1 MNVPVQLLATIES
14 DSISHLLNGQLQLRP
29 FGGVHCAGIPRTF
42 RNHVQFERVR
52 HSFISST
59 CGSNFDD
66 MVHMEIFLVFIG
78 NPELFVISTNFS
90 FRLCSIPTS
99 SIATW
104 HCVCES
110 P

>member
-14 DSISHLLNGQLQLRP
+14 DSISHLLKGQLRLRP
-29 FGGVHCAGIPRTF
+29 FPRTF
-42 RNHVQFERVR
+42 RKHVQFDRVR

-66 MVHMEIFLVFIG
+66 MVHMEIFLVFVG
-78 NPELFVISTNFS
+78 NPELFVISTIFS

-99 SIATW
+99 SIWATW
-104 HCVCES
+104 HGVCES